1 MKLKL
6 RSPEI
11 HPSNLKLRMLQE
23 LRPGPVAKLAN
34 LFCKVC
40 RYQSSGTSFMLEI
53 VTITSNAV
61 QVTTHFSAEPI
72 LHYLLQG
79 PWPRDPFRCLDRVV
93 LLDCFHI
100 QRPGT

>member
-1 MKLKL
+1 MPTDLIDIALQLRESNTIMKLKL

-79 PWPRDPFRCLDRVV
+79 PWP
-93 LLDCFHI
+93 
-100 QRPGT
+100 